1 MAVTGP
7 DFAAELAL
15 MQARLAKYERTE
27 PELEI
32 VMERLPLT
40 LAMLCA
46 THAVDLHSDGRGR
59 ITIVA
64 VVRDAPPGA
73 LCRRGVGRTVDAA
86 LAALEV
92 SDAR

>member
-1 MAVTGP
+1 MAV
-7 DFAAELAL
+7 DDD
-15 MQARLAKYERTE
+15 
-27 PELEI
+27 ELEYP
-32 VMERLPLT
+32 MERLPLT

-59 ITIVA
+59 VSIIA

-86 LAALEV
+86 LAALEI

>member
-1 MAVTGP
+1 MAV
-7 DFAAELAL
+7 DDD
-15 MQARLAKYERTE
+15 
-27 PELEI
+27 ELEI

-46 THAVDLHSDGRGR
+46 THAVDLHCDGRGR
-59 ITIVA
+59 VTIVA

-86 LAALEV
+86 LADLDRTPPRYPFWT
-92 SDAR
+92 DATERSTNAR